1 MPFQRGLTFVVAVNN
16 RELFTNNF
24 SASPCFRRPHPH
36 QILLQESFSSA
47 GSAYNEALDNARNDL
62 VVFAHQDIY
71 FPEPWLSELQRA
83 LEYLDSIDPQWGVLG
98 CFGVGAGGSRYGRVY
113 SAGLGVIG
121 TPIQQPAS
129 VQTLDEI
136 VLIVR
141 KSSGLR
147 FDPDL
152 PSFHFY
158 GADICLRAAARGMK
172 SYAIPAFC
180 VHNTQMYA
188 ALPQEFYACY
198 RYFKQVW
205 RDCLPVHTSCITV
218 SRFDRELYTRR
229 LREAYITYVR
239 RRRAET
245 TRVANPRAVLEQ
257 LAERSRP

>member
-1 MPFQRGLTFVVAVNN
+1 MPRHTGVTIAVAVND
-16 RELFTNNF
+16 RELLTNNF
-24 SASPCFRRPHPH
+24 SCSPCLRRPHPH

-62 VVFAHQDIY
+62 IVFAHQDMY
-71 FPEPWLSELQRA
+71 FPDAWFSDVQRA
-83 LEYLDSIDPQWGVLG
+83 IEYLDVIDPHWGVLG
-98 CFGVGAGGSRYGRVY
+98 CYGVGVEGSRYGRVY
-113 SAGLGVIG
+113 SSGLGLIG
-121 TPIQQPAS
+121 TPIEHPTP

-147 FDPDL
+147 FDPTL

-188 ALPQEFYACY
+188 ALPPDFYACY
-198 RYFKQVW
+198 RHFKRVW
-205 RDCLPVHTSCITV
+205 RNCLPVHTSCITV
-218 SRFDRELYTRR
+218 SRFDRELYTMR

-239 RRRAET
+239 RRRAGS
-245 TRVANPRAVLEQ
+245 TRVANPREVLER
-257 LAERSRP
+257 LAQSSRP